1 MAYVTPGTV
10 AAGDVA
16 TAAAWNVI
24 TNDVIAFRDNQGVV
38 PDAVKC
44 VTNATQVIPA
54 STVTKIQFAG
64 TDDFDT
70 NNLHSP
76 TTNNTRVTIQKSG
89 IYLICGS
96 VQYGTSIGGY
106 GEVGIAKNGASTSP
120 FLATMMGDS
129 TTGNVIQVSTIAL
142 LAATDYIELYA
153 FLINS
158 KTTVG
163 GGMTY
168 LSAVMLGATS

>member
-1 MAYVTPGTV
+1 
-10 AAGDVA
+10 
-16 TAAAWNVI
+16 
-24 TNDVIAFRDNQGVV
+24 
-38 PDAVKC
+38 
-44 VTNATQVIPA
+44 
-54 STVTKIQFAG
+54 
-64 TDDFDT
+64 
-70 NNLHSP
+70 
-76 TTNNTRVTIQKSG
+76 
-89 IYLICGS
+89 
-96 VQYGTSIGGY
+96 
-106 GEVGIAKNGASTSP
+106 
-120 FLATMMGDS
+120 MMGDS

>member
-1 MAYVTPGTV
+1 L
-10 AAGDVA
+10 
-16 TAAAWNVI
+16 
-24 TNDVIAFRDNQGVV
+24 
-38 PDAVKC
+38 
-44 VTNATQVIPA
+44 TNATQTIA
-54 STVTKIQFAG
+54 ATTVTKIAFAG

-76 TTNNTRVTIQKSG
+76 SSNNTRVTIQKTG

-96 VQYGTSIGGY
+96 VQYNTNIGGY
-106 GEVGIAKNGASTSP
+106 GEVGIAKNGSSTSP

-129 TTGNVIQVSTIAL
+129 TTGNIIQVSTIAL

-153 FLINS
+153 YLVNS
-158 KTTVG
+158 KTTIS

-168 LSAVMLGATS
+168 LSAIMLAATS